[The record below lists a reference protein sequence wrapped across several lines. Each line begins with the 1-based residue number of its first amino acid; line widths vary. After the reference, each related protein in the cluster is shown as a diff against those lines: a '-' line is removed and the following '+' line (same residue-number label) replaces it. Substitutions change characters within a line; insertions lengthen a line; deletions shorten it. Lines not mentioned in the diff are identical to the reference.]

1 MIQHTT
7 QVRVRYGETDRMG
20 YVYYGNHAL
29 YYEVGRVEM
38 LRFMGYPYDEMER
51 DGVMCPVTALE
62 VRYLRPALY
71 DELLTITTKITE
83 KPTQS
88 IVFEVEIR
96 NEAAKLVSVGKVVLA
111 FVDADTRK
119 RCNAPDRI
127 LKIFAD

>member
-62 VRYLRPALY
+62 VRYVRPAFY
-71 DELLTITTKITE
+71 DELLTVTTSIKE
-83 KPTQS
+83 PPTQS
-88 IVFEVEIR
+88 IVFEVEIH
-96 NEAAKLVSVGKVVLA
+96 NAQQKLVSTGKVVLA
-111 FVDADTRK
+111 FVDATTRK
-119 RCNAPDRI
+119 RCPAPERI
-127 LKIFAD
+127 MKIFE